1 MLYLFIYLVIYKKI
15 SCQRQIISI
24 KLESRN
30 SFLKKN
36 KLMLFIVVSFIAVLL
51 GAAALISAT
60 ETAITATS
68 PGLIQ
73 KLKSEGNKKAELL
86 LGLLKIKE
94 KVISTLLIGNSIANT
109 LCTTIATG
117 VFIETFGDDMG
128 TLISSIVMSF
138 TIIVFSEV
146 IPKAIAVVKSEK
158 IALMATPALIIFLKL
173 LKPINIALIFLTKV
187 FCFIFR
193 IDLKQKVSAADEVR
207 GVIEHH
213 LNEGNVFKDD
223 RDMLGGILD
232 IRNLV
237 IADIMVHRS
246 NIVTININTPTD
258 KIIKTVLSS
267 GHTRIPFW
275 EKTPDNIIGIL
286 HVRDLLNKI
295 YNAKSKITEMDI
307 RSLLSETVFVPDNS
321 LVTQQL
327 QMFREGQTH
336 LACVVDEYGDLQG
349 IITLEDILE
358 EIVGQIYD
366 EHDTGKSKIIA
377 KSKREFII
385 DGSVPIRDLN
395 REFNW
400 QIPENEATTL
410 AGFIISKMER
420 LPNQGEFIIEKN
432 LKMTVQKKSENRIKT
447 IQVIIR
453 NETEEIS
460 D

>member
-1 MLYLFIYLVIYKKI
+1 
-15 SCQRQIISI
+15 
-24 KLESRN
+24 
-30 SFLKKN
+30 
-36 KLMLFIVVSFIAVLL
+36 MLFIVVSFIVILL
-51 GAAALISAT
+51 GMGAIISAT
-60 ETAITATS
+60 ETAITAAS

-73 KLKSEGNKKAELL
+73 KLKLEGNKKAELL

-117 VFIETFGDDMG
+117 VFIEIFGDDMG
-128 TLISSIVMSF
+128 TVISSIVMSF
-138 TIIVFSEV
+138 TIIIFSEV
-146 IPKAIAVVKSEK
+146 IPKAIAVAKSEK
-158 IALMATPALIIFLKL
+158 IALTATSALIVFLKI
-173 LKPINIALIFLTKV
+173 LKPINIALIYITKV

-193 IDLKQKVSAADEVR
+193 IDLRQKVSAADEVR

-213 LNEGNVFKDD
+213 LSEGNVFKDD

-246 NIVTININTPTD
+246 NIITINIDTPTD
-258 KIIKTVLSS
+258 KVIKTVLSS
-267 GHTRIPFW
+267 NHTRIPFW
-275 EKTPDNIIGIL
+275 ENNPDNIIGIL
-286 HVRDLLNKI
+286 HVRDLLSKI
-295 YNAKSKITEMDI
+295 YNTKSKITEMDI

-377 KSKREFII
+377 KSKSEFIV

-410 AGFIISKMER
+410 AGFIITKMER

-432 LKMTVQKKSENRIKT
+432 LKMIVQKKSENRIKT
-447 IQVIIR
+447 IQVLIQ
-453 NETEEIS
+453 NGPEETS

>member
-1 MLYLFIYLVIYKKI
+1 
-15 SCQRQIISI
+15 
-24 KLESRN
+24 
-30 SFLKKN
+30 
-36 KLMLFIVVSFIAVLL
+36 MLFIVVSFIVILL
-51 GAAALISAT
+51 GMGAIISAT
-60 ETAITATS
+60 ETAITAAS

-73 KLKSEGNKKAELL
+73 KLKLEGNKKAELL

-117 VFIETFGDDMG
+117 VFIEIFGDDMG
-128 TLISSIVMSF
+128 TVISSIVMSF
-138 TIIVFSEV
+138 TIIIFSEV
-146 IPKAIAVVKSEK
+146 IPKAIAVAKSEK
-158 IALMATPALIIFLKL
+158 IALTATSALIVFLKI
-173 LKPINIALIFLTKV
+173 LKPINIALIYITKV

-213 LNEGNVFKDD
+213 LSEGNVFKDD

-246 NIVTININTPTD
+246 NIITINIDTPTD
-258 KIIKTVLSS
+258 KVIKTVLSS
-267 GHTRIPFW
+267 NHTRIPFW
-275 EKTPDNIIGIL
+275 ENNPDNIIGIL
-286 HVRDLLNKI
+286 HVRDLLSKI
-295 YNAKSKITEMDI
+295 YNTKSKITEMDI

-377 KSKREFII
+377 KSKSEFIV

-410 AGFIISKMER
+410 AGFIITKMER
-420 LPNQGEFIIEKN
+420 LPHQGEFIIEKN
-432 LKMTVQKKSENRIKT
+432 LKMIVQKKSENRIKT
-447 IQVIIR
+447 IQVLIQ
-453 NETEEIS
+453 NGPEETS

>member
-1 MLYLFIYLVIYKKI
+1 
-15 SCQRQIISI
+15 
-24 KLESRN
+24 
-30 SFLKKN
+30 
-36 KLMLFIVVSFIAVLL
+36 MLFIVVSFIAVLL
-51 GAAALISAT
+51 GLAALISAT

-73 KLKSEGNKKAELL
+73 KLKSEGNKRAELL

-146 IPKAIAVVKSEK
+146 IPKAIAVAKSEK
-158 IALMATPALIIFLKL
+158 VALMATPVL
-173 LKPINIALIFLTKV
+173 LVFMKILEPINIALVYITKG

-193 IDLKQKVSAADEVR
+193 IDLKQKVSATDEVR

-213 LNEGNVFKDD
+213 LSEGNVVKDD

-237 IADIMVHRS
+237 IADIMIHRS
-246 NIVTININTPTD
+246 NIIAINIDTPTN

-267 GHTRIPFW
+267 NHTRIPFW
-275 EKTPDNIIGIL
+275 EGNQDNIIGIL
-286 HVRDLLNKI
+286 HVRDLMNKI
-295 YNAKSKITEMDI
+295 YHTKSKNSEIDV

-336 LACVVDEYGDLQG
+336 LACVVNEYGDFQG

-366 EHDTGKSKIIA
+366 EHDTGNSKIKSK
-377 KSKREFII
+377 SENEFII
-385 DGSVPIRDLN
+385 DGSVPVRDLN

-410 AGFIISKMER
+410 AGFIITKMER
-420 LPNQGEFIIEKN
+420 LPNQGEFLVEKN
-432 LKMTVQKKSENRIKT
+432 LKMIVKKKSENRIKT
-447 IQVIIR
+447 IQVFIQK
-453 NETEEIS
+453 NPEEKG